1 MRYARH
7 IGFKLGCLLVTA
19 LAVTAC
25 TGGPPQNNQIFQPQP
40 GQGQYV
46 RPLFLEPELTERLP
60 LDDLCQARIYRSLIG
75 QFEGGLYFQAIPGR
89 QRILKEAFTE
99 DFEDDFLPEF
109 EEQPPFVEVRE
120 FIAGQPLFA
129 GSIRTTPSLIAIEQ
143 PVQDRLTIEI
153 NIDGIVED
161 VRCG

>member
-1 MRYARH
+1 MQYARH
-7 IGFKLGCLLVTA
+7 IGFKLGYLAVTA
-19 LAVTAC
+19 LVVTAC

-89 QRILKEAFTE
+89 QRILKEAFT
-99 DFEDDFLPEF
+99 
-109 EEQPPFVEVRE
+109 
-120 FIAGQPLFA
+120 
-129 GSIRTTPSLIAIEQ
+129 SLIAIEQ

>member
-1 MRYARH
+1 MRYIRH
-7 IGFKLGCLLVTA
+7 IGILSISAFLLG
-19 LAVTAC
+19 AC
-25 TGGPPQNNQIFQPQP
+25 SGGPAQNNRVFQPQP

-46 RPLFLEPELTERLP
+46 RPAFLEPELTQRLP
-60 LDDLCQARIYRSLIG
+60 LDDLCQARIYQSLIG
-75 QFEGGLYFQAIPGR
+75 QFEGSLYFQAIPGR

-129 GSIRTTPSLIAIEQ
+129 GSIRTTPSLLAIEQ
-143 PVQDRLTIEI
+143 PVDDRLTIEI
-153 NIDGIVED
+153 DIDGIVQD

>member
-1 MRYARH
+1 MRYSRH
-7 IGFKLGCLLVTA
+7 IGIKLGYLAVTA

-25 TGGPPQNNQIFQPQP
+25 TGSAPQNNRIFQPQP

-60 LDDLCQARIYRSLIG
+60 LDDLCQARIYQSLIG

-99 DFEDDFLPEF
+99 DFEDDFLPEL
-109 EEQPPFVEVRE
+109 EEQPPFIEVRE
-120 FIAGQPLFA
+120 FISGQPLFA
-129 GSIRTTPSLIAIEQ
+129 SSIRTTPSLLAIEQ
-143 PVQDRLTIEI
+143 PVDERLTIEI
-153 NIDGIVED
+153 DVDGIVED